1 MSSKIKQ
8 GINTSFGGNTEIAAS
23 VVDSCKNFMN
33 LQGGHGEL
41 VIFSTKFGA
50 FQLNF
55 IDRLRD
61 FVYTY
66 IKVRVFILQTH
77 FHVRGKKQLENSF
90 ICIGH
95 IMYRRNESTG
105 RYL

>member
-1 MSSKIKQ
+1 MEESR
-8 GINTSFGGNTEIAAS
+8 
-23 VVDSCKNFMN
+23 
-33 LQGGHGEL
+33 
-41 VIFSTKFGA
+41 IFSDKIVNLVYFSTIFEG
-50 FQLNF
+50 FQRKF
-55 IDRLRD
+55 IDHGAN